1 MLAFPSTQFFLIAL
15 VIFGAGI
22 VRGATGFGFSLIM
35 MVVLTNFYP
44 PATVVP
50 ILLLWEVV
58 ASCLHLPFVWR
69 DVDWKSMRWLGLGA
83 VAGTPVGVYLL
94 TSIPVQPMCFA
105 VNAIVLVLAFLLF
118 LGRRP
123 RKTPG
128 PASAVGVGLTSGII
142 NGAAAASGPPVL
154 LFYAVD
160 HDAASTRASFM
171 AFFLVI
177 DLFGFA
183 LMLNK
188 GLMTAQ
194 SLSFSSVLALPMFAG
209 MFVGHKWAA
218 HIPDAKLRRLV
229 QILLMLLAAAGM
241 FRALLAS

>member
-1 MLAFPSTQFFLIAL
+1 MLAFPSPQFFLIAS

-35 MVVLTNFYP
+35 MVFLTNFYP
-44 PATVVP
+44 PAMVVP
-50 ILLLWEVV
+50 VLLLWEVV

-69 DVDWKSMRWLGLGA
+69 DVDWKSMRWLGIGA

-94 TSIPVQPMCFA
+94 TAIPVQPMCFV
-105 VNAIVLVLAFLLF
+105 VNALVLVLAFLLF
-118 LGRRP
+118 LGKRP
-123 RKTPG
+123 LKTPG
-128 PASAVGVGLTSGII
+128 PASAVGVGLTTGII

-171 AFFLVI
+171 AFFLII

-183 LMLNK
+183 LMLNS

-194 SLSFSSVLALPMFAG
+194 SLSFAAVLALPMFVG
-209 MFVGHKWAA
+209 MFLGHKWAA
-218 HIPDAKLRRLV
+218 RIPDAKLRRLV
-229 QILLMLLAAAGM
+229 QILLMILAVSGILRSLAA
-241 FRALLAS
+241 S